1 MPPTKREFLQAVHP
15 SSSFSMP
22 AVPYEQTLLR
32 SAAVQMEH
40 LTGDPAWD
48 SFLAKIEAKRR
59 EYLSEAETWTE
70 ALKVAVDQGQVK
82 TAQVNVAVF
91 ESCAR
96 LCKEMMELPGEILA
110 THRKAAPVDA
120 VPARP

>member
-1 MPPTKREFLQAVHP
+1 MPPTKRECLQAVHP
-15 SSSFSMP
+15 ASMP
-22 AVPYEQTLLR
+22 LSSIPYEHALLR

-48 SFLAKIEAKRR
+48 SFLAKIETKRR

-110 THRKAAPVDA
+110 THRKATPVDA

>member
-1 MPPTKREFLQAVHP
+1 MPPTKRECLQAVPSHTSLP
-15 SSSFSMP
+15 SSI
-22 AVPYEQTLLR
+22 PYEQSLLR

-48 SFLAKIEAKRR
+48 SFLAKVQAKRL
-59 EYLSEAETWTE
+59 EYLAEAQTWME

-96 LCKEMMELPGEILA
+96 LCQEMMELPGEILA

>member
-15 SSSFSMP
+15 ASMP
-22 AVPYEQTLLR
+22 LSSIPYEHALLR

-48 SFLAKIEAKRR
+48 SFLAKIQAKRL
-59 EYLSEAETWTE
+59 EYLSEAQTWTE

-96 LCKEMMELPGEILA
+96 LCQEMMELPGEILA
-110 THRKAAPVDA
+110 THRKSMPVDA